1 MKENHSNRSTWHMYM
16 LYKKALSWGRS
27 FKMTK
32 RIVSHLSLLKKL
44 KKCKPLCRKKFLQS
58 GGKSLQVC
66 LRECAVNILKGNV
79 RLTKAQKTR
88 LQKYKKQ
95 IREISKKRTSQ
106 KKRLQLEQ
114 KGGFL
119 PALIAPVLGA
129 VLGGLF
135 KKK

>member
-1 MKENHSNRSTWHMYM
+1 
-16 LYKKALSWGRS
+16 
-27 FKMTK
+27 MTK
-32 RIVSHLSLLKKL
+32 RIVSHLSSLKKL
-44 KKCKPLCRKKFLQS
+44 KKCKPQCRKNLLES

-79 RLTKAQKTR
+79 CLTKAQKTK
-88 LQKYKKQ
+88 LQKYKNQ
-95 IREISKKRTSQ
+95 IREISKKGTSQ
-106 KKRLQLEQ
+106 KKRLQIEQ

-129 VLGGLF
+129 LLGGLI